1 MSVYVRMV
9 LINQQHKFYLLQLEM
24 DFDLE
29 FPNSRVNLFGEWPNL
44 SAFIESKLSKA
55 ESSKIENCLTPGK
68 YIIINM
74 FPM

>member
-1 MSVYVRMV
+1 
-9 LINQQHKFYLLQLEM
+9 M

-55 ESSKIENCLTPGK
+55 ELDKIENCLTPGK
-68 YIIINM
+68 HNQYM
-74 FPM
+74 FQM